1 MSLSTKDIKD
11 IKDINDINNIK
22 ENCIN
27 SIAELI
33 EKYKDDEYMI
43 QRLHTRVVNYLQND
57 LDYEYKKR
65 EKNVNRTN
73 YLTNEKDMFIQIF
86 LSKNQYYYL
95 TNNNCF
101 YEYNGKNYSI
111 VKDDDII
118 HKLLSTIS
126 KDRTLLEW
134 KHKTK
139 KNAISII
146 KERSLLNSIPETET
160 IQNVLNVLYPSIFT
174 SKNQAKYFL
183 TIIGDNIFKKNSNH
197 IFLVTPKTKKILNE
211 IDNIAYLSIG
221 YTNTTHNFMT
231 KYHENHSYENCRLL
245 KINESFSLDL
255 WKDIIKKIGLDLL
268 CIATHYSNRYEN
280 SDNYLS
286 VKADEEL
293 KNYSFYLK
301 NNSTTDIVTNFCN
314 SYFTC
319 IGSGSNEKDNKDNSE
334 NKQCKIEWKNVH
346 YIWKQFISNMSL
358 PNMIY
363 SNTLKTILKEKYSY
377 EESSDSFINIT
388 SKYLPTES
396 DFIKFW
402 ENTISVVNDIPTS
415 MTNVEDGFDNEI
427 EVDELCALFKYW
439 SKQNKNNESILS
451 NGTISDENVLKILK
465 HFFPNIEIVEDKYVL
480 NITCNLWNKIDD
492 IKKSILFIYNENKLP
507 LISFDAAY
515 NYYCVFCNTNSFKFI
530 VSKRY
535 FEKYFKFNCANHIV
549 YEKFIETSSFIEA

>member
-1 MSLSTKDIKD
+1 MSIIKD
-11 IKDINDINNIK
+11 KDINDIK
-22 ENCIN
+22 ENCLN
-27 SIAELI
+27 SITELI
-33 EKYKDDEYMI
+33 EKYKDDIYML
-43 QRLHTRVVNYLQND
+43 QRLHTRVVNYLPND

-95 TNNNCF
+95 PNNNCF

-197 IFLVTPKTKKILNE
+197 IFLVTPKIKKILNE

-221 YTNTTHNFMT
+221 YTNITHNFMT

-268 CIATHYSNRYEN
+268 CISAHYSNRYEN
-280 SDNYLS
+280 SDNYLN

-293 KNYSFYLK
+293 KNYSLYLK
-301 NNSTTDIVTNFCN
+301 NNSTTDIVSSFCN

-319 IGSGSNEKDNKDNSE
+319 IGSIEKE
-334 NKQCKIEWKNVH
+334 NTETKQCKIEWKNVH
-346 YIWKQFISNMSL
+346 YIWKQFISSMSL

-363 SNTLKTILKEKYSY
+363 SNTLKNILKEKYSY
-377 EESSDSFINIT
+377 DESTDSFINIT

-402 ENTISVVNDIPTS
+402 ENTISVVNDMAI
-415 MTNVEDGFDNEI
+415 EDSFDNEI
-427 EVDELCALFKYW
+427 EVDELCTLFKYW

-451 NGTISDENVLKILK
+451 NGTISDDNVLKILK

-492 IKKSILFIYNENKLP
+492 IKKSILFIYEENKLP

-515 NYYCVFCNTNSFKFI
+515 NYYCVFCNTNSYKFI

-549 YEKFIETSSFIEA
+549 YEKFIETASFIEV

>member
-1 MSLSTKDIKD
+1 MSTIKEIKETKDV
-11 IKDINDINNIK
+11 NDINNVK
-22 ENCIN
+22 ENCII
-27 SIAELI
+27 SITQLI
-33 EKYKDDEYMI
+33 EKYKDDEYML
-43 QRLHTRVVNYLQND
+43 QRLQTRVVNYLQND

-95 TNNNCF
+95 PNNNCF

-111 VKDDDII
+111 VKEDDII

-221 YTNTTHNFMT
+221 YTNITHNFMT

-268 CIATHYSNRYEN
+268 CISAHYSNRYEN
-280 SDNYLS
+280 SDNYLN

-293 KNYSFYLK
+293 KTYSFYLK
-301 NNSTTDIVTNFCN
+301 NNSNTDIVSSFCN
-314 SYFTC
+314 NYFTC
-319 IGSGSNEKDNKDNSE
+319 IGPTEKDKEKDKENNE

-377 EESSDSFINIT
+377 DESSDSFINIT

-402 ENTISVVNDIPTS
+402 DNTITVVNDITTS
-415 MTNVEDGFDNEI
+415 NVEDCFDNEF

-439 SKQNKNNESILS
+439 SKQNKSNETILS

-492 IKKSILFIYNENKLP
+492 IKKSIMFIYNENKLP

-515 NYYCVFCNTNSFKFI
+515 NYYCIFCNTNSYKFI

-535 FEKYFKFNCANHIV
+535 FEKYFKFYCANHIV
-549 YEKFIETSSFIEA
+549 YEKFIETSSFIEQEA

>member
-1 MSLSTKDIKD
+1 MSTTKEIKETKDV
-11 IKDINDINNIK
+11 NDINNVK
-22 ENCIN
+22 ENCII
-27 SIAELI
+27 SITQLI
-33 EKYKDDEYMI
+33 EKYKDDEYML
-43 QRLHTRVVNYLQND
+43 QRLQTRVVNYLQND

-95 TNNNCF
+95 PNNNCF
-101 YEYNGKNYSI
+101 YEYNAKNYSI
-111 VKDDDII
+111 VKEDDII

-221 YTNTTHNFMT
+221 YTNITHNFMT

-268 CIATHYSNRYEN
+268 CISAHYSNRYEN
-280 SDNYLS
+280 SDNYLN

-293 KNYSFYLK
+293 KTYSFYLK
-301 NNSTTDIVTNFCN
+301 NNSNTDIVSSFCN
-314 SYFTC
+314 NYFTC
-319 IGSGSNEKDNKDNSE
+319 IGPTEKDKEKEKENNE

-377 EESSDSFINIT
+377 DESSDSFINIT

-402 ENTISVVNDIPTS
+402 DNTITVVNDITTS
-415 MTNVEDGFDNEI
+415 NVEDCFDNEF

-439 SKQNKNNESILS
+439 SKQNKSNETILS

-492 IKKSILFIYNENKLP
+492 IKKSIMFIYNENKLP

-515 NYYCVFCNTNSFKFI
+515 NYYCIFCNTNSYKFI

-535 FEKYFKFNCANHIV
+535 FEKYFKFYCANHIV
-549 YEKFIETSSFIEA
+549 YEKFIETSSFIEQEA